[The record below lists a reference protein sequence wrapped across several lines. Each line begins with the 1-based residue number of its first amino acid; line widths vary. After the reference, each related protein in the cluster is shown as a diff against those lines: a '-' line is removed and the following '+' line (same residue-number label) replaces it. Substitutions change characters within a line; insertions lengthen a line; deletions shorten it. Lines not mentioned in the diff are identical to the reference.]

1 MALSFARPTNN
12 DKNIIKKSKTVTT
25 RTSIKS
31 GGNNLAAQIQSIVA
45 IANQKLANHK
55 DDYILIREPDQL
67 YEYMKEMKQVGEGA
81 LDTETTGLNPLL
93 VDIVGVCIYT
103 PGQKAA
109 YIPINHK
116 SYITGT
122 RTKEQMNEETVSK
135 IMKEFHKDIRWI
147 FHNAKYDIRVCRKTL
162 GIDFKPYWD
171 TMLAAYCIDEEE
183 SHRLK
188 DLHLKYCNS
197 KDTESLTFDT
207 LFNGVT
213 FDNIPISTAYL
224 YAAGD
229 AVKTYELYEY
239 QKTLLNRRVL
249 SGPYNVFWNI
259 EMPLIPVVADM
270 EDRGVCLDF
279 DVCKNLHE
287 KYHKIREE
295 RQKQADEALAMYKD
309 EIDNYRMGATYS
321 NTYPDGSTEYSNSQT
336 SKGKKYGHTKVSSN
350 ASKLSDPI
358 SLSSPTQLAI
368 LFYDILGLES
378 PDKKA
383 PRGTGEDILKHFAR
397 GKEKNLCE
405 AILGMR
411 NVEKLLGTYI
421 DKMPEIAL
429 EDGRVHASYNQYGAK
444 TGRFS
449 SQDPNLQNI
458 PSHNKEIRQ
467 MFKAQDGYV
476 LIGSDFSQQEPMVTA
491 HLSAD
496 KKMQEAFINGKDIY
510 ATIAALAFHKPY
522 EECKEFR
529 EDGTVNPAGKERR
542 TQAKSIVLGILYG
555 RQIPS
560 IAEQLGV
567 SNKEAQAIYDKVI
580 ASFPALGKFIK
591 DSQEMARTEG
601 YVTTAWGRRRHLHDM
616 QLERYEF
623 SYSGNVTNFDPLAFG
638 SEVSTEVPKKV
649 KDNYTKQ
656 LDKAFGWKKKNDII
670 QKALAEGI
678 KIKDNGGFISQAE
691 RQCVN
696 SRVQGSAAD
705 ITKLAMIAINN
716 DERMKE
722 LDFHLLIQV
731 HDEVIGECPIE
742 NAKEAGE
749 RLSYLMR
756 TAPSNL
762 IKLPFKCDISYTI
775 NWYGEEVE
783 I

>member
-1 MALSFARPTNN
+1 MALSFARPKSN

-25 RTSIKS
+25 RTSIRS
-31 GGNNLAAQIQSIVA
+31 GGNNLATQIQSIVA

-93 VDIVGVCIYT
+93 VDIVGGCIYT

-116 SYITGT
+116 SYITGV

-135 IMKEFHKDIRWI
+135 IMKEFYKDIRWI

-197 KDTESLTFDT
+197 KDTESLTFDA
-207 LFNGVT
+207 LFKGVT
-213 FDNIPISTAYL
+213 FDMIPISTAYL

-229 AVKTYELYEY
+229 AIKTYELMKY
-239 QKTLLNRRVL
+239 QQTLLNRRVL
-249 SGPYNVFWNI
+249 TGPYNVFQNI
-259 EMPLIPVVADM
+259 EMPLISVVADM

-295 RQKQADEALAMYKD
+295 RQKQADEAIAMYKD
-309 EIDNYRMGATYS
+309 EIDNYKMKNLS
-321 NTYPDGSTEYSNSQT
+321 
-336 SKGKKYGHTKVSSN
+336 H
-350 ASKLSDPI
+350 KLSDPI
-358 SLSSPTQLAI
+358 SLTSPTQLAI
-368 LFYDILGLES
+368 LFYDILGLTS
-378 PDKKA
+378 PDKNK
-383 PRGTGEDILKHFAR
+383 PRGTGEDILKHFAQ

-429 EDGRVHASYNQYGAK
+429 DDGRVHASYNQYGAK

-449 SQDPNLQNI
+449 SSDPNLQNI

-467 MFKAQDGYV
+467 MFKAKDGYV
-476 LIGSDFSQQEPMVTA
+476 LIGGDYSQQEPMVTA
-491 HLSAD
+491 HLSKD
-496 KKMQEAFINGKDIY
+496 RKMKEAFMNGKDIY
-510 ATIAALAFHKPY
+510 ATIASLAFHKHY

-529 EDGTVNPAGKERR
+529 PDGTVNPAGKERR

-560 IAEQLGV
+560 IGEQLGV
-567 SNKEAQAIYDKVI
+567 STKEAQGIYDAVLK
-580 ASFPALGKFIK
+580 AFPELAQFIK
-591 DSQEMARTEG
+591 DSQTMARTEG

-623 SYSGNVTNFDPLAFG
+623 SYSGKVINFDPLAFG

-649 KDNYTKQ
+649 KDNYIKQ

-678 KIKDNGGFISQAE
+678 KIKDNGGFIAQAE

-696 SRVQGSAAD
+696 ARVQGSAAD
-705 ITKLAMIAINN
+705 MAKLAMIAINN
-716 DERMKE
+716 DKRMKE
-722 LDFHLLIQV
+722 LDFHLLICV
-731 HDEVIGECPIE
+731 HDEVIGECPKE
-742 NAKEAGE
+742 NAKEVKE

-756 TAPSNL
+756 MAPSHL
-762 IKLPFKCDISYTI
+762 IELPFKCDCEVSY
-775 NWYGEEVE
+775 NWYGEAVEVS
-783 I
+783 

>member
-1 MALSFARPTNN
+1 MALSFARPKSN
-12 DKNIIKKSKTVTT
+12 DKNIIKKSKEVTT

-45 IANQKLANHK
+45 IANQKLEIHK

-93 VDIVGVCIYT
+93 VDIVGGCIYT

-122 RTKEQMNEETVSK
+122 RTKEQMDEETVSK
-135 IMKEFHKDIRWI
+135 IMKDFHKDIRWI

-229 AVKTYELYEY
+229 AIKTYELYDY
-239 QKTLLNRRVL
+239 QKTILNRKVL
-249 SGPYNVFWNI
+249 SGPYNVFKNI
-259 EMPLIPVVADM
+259 EMPLISVVADM

-295 RQKQADEALAMYKD
+295 RQKQADEAIAMYQN
-309 EIDNYRMGATYS
+309 EIDNYKMK
-321 NTYPDGSTEYSNSQT
+321 NPN
-336 SKGKKYGHTKVSSN
+336 N
-350 ASKLSDPI
+350 KLSDPI

-368 LFYDILGLES
+368 LFYDILGLTS
-378 PDKKA
+378 PDKNK
-383 PRGTGEDILKHFAR
+383 PRGTGEDILKHFAQ

-429 EDGRVHASYNQYGAK
+429 SDGRVHASYNQYGAK

-449 SQDPNLQNI
+449 SSNPNLQNI
-458 PSHNKEIRQ
+458 PSHNKEIRH

-476 LIGSDFSQQEPMVTA
+476 LIGGDYSQQEPRLTA
-491 HLSAD
+491 HCSND
-496 KKMQEAFINGKDIY
+496 EKMKESYHQGKDIY
-510 ATIAALAFHKPY
+510 ATIASLAFDKPY

-529 EDGTVNPAGKERR
+529 EDGTVNPEGKERR
-542 TQAKSIVLGILYG
+542 SQAKAIVLGVTYG
-555 RQIPS
+555 KGIPA
-560 IAEQLGV
+560 IGEDLGI
-567 SNKEAQAIYDKVI
+567 STQKAQAVYDKVME
-580 ASFPALGKFIK
+580 SFPMLEKFMQ
-591 DSQEMARTEG
+591 DTQEKAREHG
-601 YVTTAWGRRRHLHDM
+601 YVETTWGRRRHLKDM

-623 SYSGNVTNFDPLAFG
+623 SYSGKVTNFDPLAFG

-670 QKALAEGI
+670 QSALSQGI
-678 KIKDNGGFISQAE
+678 KIKDNGGFIAQAE

-696 SRVQGSAAD
+696 SVIQGGAAD
-705 ITKLAMIAINN
+705 MAKLAMIHINN
-716 DERMKE
+716 DEIMKE
-722 LDFHLLIQV
+722 LDFHLLICV

-742 NAKEAGE
+742 NAKKASE
-749 RLSYLMR
+749 RLAQLMID
-756 TAPSNL
+756 APKRK
-762 IKLPFKCDISYTI
+762 IDIPMKVDCEITR

-783 I
+783 IN

>member
-1 MALSFARPTNN
+1 MALSFARPKTN

-25 RTSIKS
+25 RTSIRS

-93 VDIVGVCIYT
+93 VDIVGGCIYT

-116 SYITGT
+116 SYITGV
-122 RTKEQMNEETVSK
+122 RTKDQLDEQTVSK

-197 KDTESLTFDT
+197 KDTESLTFDA
-207 LFNGVT
+207 LFKGVT
-213 FDNIPISTAYL
+213 FDMIPISTAYL

-229 AVKTYELYEY
+229 AIKTYELMKY
-239 QKTLLNRRVL
+239 QQTLLNRRVL
-249 SGPYNVFWNI
+249 TGPYNVFQNI
-259 EMPLIPVVADM
+259 EMPLISVVADM

-287 KYHKIREE
+287 KYHSIREE
-295 RQKQADEALAMYKD
+295 RQKQADEAIAMYKE
-309 EIDNYRMGATYS
+309 EIDNYKMK
-321 NTYPDGSTEYSNSQT
+321 NPN
-336 SKGKKYGHTKVSSN
+336 N
-350 ASKLSDPI
+350 KLSDPI
-358 SLSSPTQLAI
+358 SLTSPTQLAI
-368 LFYDILGLES
+368 LFYDILGLTS
-378 PDKKA
+378 PDKNK
-383 PRGTGEDILKHFAR
+383 PRGTGEDILKHFAQ
-397 GKEKNLCE
+397 GKEKNICE

-421 DKMPEIAL
+421 DKMPQIAL
-429 EDGRVHASYNQYGAK
+429 DDGRVHASYNQYGAK

-449 SQDPNLQNI
+449 SSDPNLQNI
-458 PSHNKEIRQ
+458 PSHNKEIRK

-476 LIGSDFSQQEPMVTA
+476 LIGADYSQQEPMVTA
-491 HLSAD
+491 HLSDD
-496 KKMQEAFINGKDIY
+496 KKMQDAFIHGKDIY
-510 ATIAALAFHKPY
+510 ATIAGLAFHQPY
-522 EECKEFR
+522 EECLEFR

-567 SNKEAQAIYDKVI
+567 STREAQDIYDAVLR
-580 ASFPALGKFIK
+580 AFPQLAQFI
-591 DSQEMARTEG
+591 DESQGMARELG
-601 YVTTAWGRRRHLHDM
+601 YVTTAWGRRRHLKDM
-616 QLERYEF
+616 QLDQYEF

-638 SEVSTEVPKKV
+638 KSVSVEVPESTKKS
-649 KDNYTKQ
+649 YTKQ
-656 LDKAFGWKKKNDII
+656 LERAYGWQKKNQII
-670 QKALAEGI
+670 QQALSQGI
-678 KIKDNGGFISQAE
+678 KIKDNSGYIAQAG

-696 SRVQGSAAD
+696 ARVQGSAAD
-705 ITKLAMIAINN
+705 MAKLAMIKINN
-716 DERMKE
+716 DEKMKE

-731 HDEVIGECPIE
+731 HDEVIGECPEE
-742 NAKEAGE
+742 NMKEASE

-756 TAPSNL
+756 TAPSDL
-762 IKLPFKCDISYTI
+762 IKLPFKCDCEITR

-783 I
+783 IE

>member
-1 MALSFARPTNN
+1 MALSFARPKSN
-12 DKNIIKKSKTVTT
+12 DKNIIKKSKTVTN
-25 RTSIKS
+25 RTSIRS

-45 IANQKLANHK
+45 IANQKLAVHK
-55 DDYILIREPDQL
+55 DDYILIRTEQEL
-67 YEYMKEMKQVGEGA
+67 IEYEQSIIKNGVCA

-93 VDIVGVCIYT
+93 VDLVGICLYT

-109 YIPINHK
+109 YIPLGHK
-116 SYITGT
+116 SYITGVK
-122 RTKEQMNEETVSK
+122 TKDQLDKNIIIDFFRRLLKRK
-135 IMKEFHKDIRWI
+135 IKWI
-147 FHNAKYDIRVCRKTL
+147 MHNAKYDIRVIRHCL
-162 GIDFKPYWD
+162 GLDIPCYWD

-197 KDTESLTFDT
+197 KDTESLTFDA
-207 LFNGVT
+207 LFKGVT

-229 AVKTYELYEY
+229 PIKTYELYEY

-249 SGPYNVFWNI
+249 AGPYNVFQNI

-295 RQKQADEALAMYKD
+295 RQKQADEAIAMYKD
-309 EIDNYRMGATYS
+309 EIDNYKMK
-321 NTYPDGSTEYSNSQT
+321 NPN
-336 SKGKKYGHTKVSSN
+336 N
-350 ASKLSDPI
+350 KLSDPI

-383 PRGTGEDILKHFAR
+383 PRGTGEDILKHFAK

-421 DKMPEIAL
+421 DKMPDIAL
-429 EDGRVHASYNQYGAK
+429 DDGRVHASYNQYGAK

-458 PSHNKEIRQ
+458 PSHNKEIRH

-476 LIGSDFSQQEPMVTA
+476 LIGGDYSQQEPRLTA
-491 HLSAD
+491 HCSND
-496 KKMQEAFINGKDIY
+496 EKMKESYHQGKDIY
-510 ATIAALAFHKPY
+510 ATIASLAFDKPY

-529 EDGTVNPAGKERR
+529 EDGTVNPEGKERR
-542 TQAKSIVLGILYG
+542 SQAKAIVLGVTYG
-555 RQIPS
+555 KGIPA
-560 IAEQLGV
+560 IGEDLGI
-567 SNKEAQAIYDKVI
+567 STQKAQAVYDKVME
-580 ASFPALGKFIK
+580 SFPMLEKFMC
-591 DSQEMARTEG
+591 DTQEKAREHG
-601 YVTTAWGRRRHLHDM
+601 YVETPWGRRRHLKDM

-623 SYSGNVTNFDPLAFG
+623 SYSGKVTNFDPLAFG

-649 KDNYTKQ
+649 KDNYIKQ
-656 LDKAFGWKKKNDII
+656 LDKAFGWKKKNDVI

-678 KIKDNGGFISQAE
+678 KIKDNGGFIAQAE

-696 SRVQGSAAD
+696 SVIQGGAAD
-705 ITKLAMIAINN
+705 MAKLAMIHINN
-716 DERMKE
+716 DEIMKE
-722 LDFHLLIQV
+722 LDFHLLICV

-742 NAKEAGE
+742 NAKEASE
-749 RLSYLMR
+749 RLAQLMID
-756 TAPSNL
+756 APKGK
-762 IKLPFKCDISYTI
+762 IDIPMKVDCEITK
-775 NWYGEEVE
+775 NWYGESVEV
-783 I
+783 

>member
-1 MALSFARPTNN
+1 MALSFARPKSN
-12 DKNIIKKSKTVTT
+12 DKNIIKKSKTITN
-25 RTSIKS
+25 RTSIRS
-31 GGNNLAAQIQSIVA
+31 GGNNIAAQIQSIVA
-45 IANQKLANHK
+45 IANQKLAVHK
-55 DDYILIREPDQL
+55 DDYILIRNKVDLKL
-67 YEYMKEMKQVGEGA
+67 YELGILDTGICA

-93 VDIVGVCIYT
+93 VDLVGICLYT

-116 SYITGT
+116 SYITGVKT
-122 RTKEQMNEETVSK
+122 TDQLDKNIIIDFFKRLLKKK
-135 IMKEFHKDIRWI
+135 IKWVY
-147 FHNAKYDIRVCRKTL
+147 HNAKYDIRVIRHCL
-162 GIDFKPYWD
+162 GIDIPPYWD
-171 TMLAAYCIDEEE
+171 TQLAAQCIDEEE

-188 DLHLKYCNS
+188 DLHLKYCDS
-197 KDTESLTFDT
+197 KDTESLTFDS
-207 LFNGVT
+207 LFKGVT
-213 FDNIPISTAYL
+213 FDYIPISTAYL

-229 AVKTYELYEY
+229 AIKTYELFKY
-239 QKTLLNRRVL
+239 QKTILNRRVL

-279 DVCKNLHE
+279 DICNNLHE
-287 KYHKIREE
+287 KYHKLREE
-295 RQKQADEALAMYKD
+295 RVTRANNAILMYKT
-309 EIDNYRMGATYS
+309 EIDNYKLK
-321 NTYPDGSTEYSNSQT
+321 NPDN
-336 SKGKKYGHTKVSSN
+336 
-350 ASKLSDPI
+350 KLSDPI

-368 LFYDILGLES
+368 FFYDILGLKS
-378 PDKKA
+378 PDKRN
-383 PRGTGEDILKHFAR
+383 PRGTGEEILKHFAK
-397 GKEKNLCE
+397 GKEKNVCE
-405 AILGMR
+405 AILDLR
-411 NVEKLLGTYI
+411 NVDKLLNTYI
-421 DKMPEIAL
+421 DKMPEIVL
-429 EDGRVHASYNQYGAK
+429 PDGRIHGEFKQYGAK

-449 SQDPNLQNI
+449 SKEPNLQNI

-491 HLSAD
+491 HLSDD

-542 TQAKSIVLGILYG
+542 TQAKSIVLGILYS

-567 SNKEAQAIYDKVI
+567 STKEAQAIYDKVI
-580 ASFPALGKFIK
+580 ASFPALGKFIE

-623 SYSGNVTNFDPLAFG
+623 SYSGKVTNFDPLAFG

-678 KIKDNGGFISQAE
+678 KIKDNGGFIAQAE

-756 TAPSNL
+756 TAPTGL
-762 IKLPFKCDISYTI
+762 IKLPFKCDVDFTK

-783 I
+783 IE

>member
-1 MALSFARPTNN
+1 MALSFARPKSN
-12 DKNIIKKSKTVTT
+12 DKNIIKKSKTVTN
-25 RTSIKS
+25 RTSIRS

-45 IANQKLANHK
+45 IANQKLENHK

-93 VDIVGVCIYT
+93 VDIVGECIYT

-116 SYITGT
+116 SYITGV

-147 FHNAKYDIRVCRKTL
+147 FHNAKFDIRICRKTL

-171 TMLAAYCIDEEE
+171 TEIAAHCIDEEE

-197 KDTESLTFDT
+197 KDTESLTFDA
-207 LFNGVT
+207 LFKGVT

-229 AVKTYELYEY
+229 AIKTYELFKY

-295 RQKQADEALAMYKD
+295 RQKQADEAIAMYQN
-309 EIDNYRMGATYS
+309 EIDNYKMK
-321 NTYPDGSTEYSNSQT
+321 NPN
-336 SKGKKYGHTKVSSN
+336 N
-350 ASKLSDPI
+350 KLSEPI

-368 LFYDILGLES
+368 LFYDILRLES

-383 PRGTGEDILKHFAR
+383 PRGTGEDILKHFAK
-397 GKEKNLCE
+397 GKEKNLCD
-405 AILGMR
+405 AILGIR

-421 DKMPEIAL
+421 DKMPDIAL
-429 EDGRVHASYNQYGAK
+429 KDGRVHASYNQYGAK

-458 PSHNKEIRQ
+458 PSHNKEIRH

-476 LIGSDFSQQEPMVTA
+476 LIGGDYSQQEPRLTA
-491 HLSAD
+491 HCSND
-496 KKMQEAFINGKDIY
+496 EKMKESYHQGKDIY
-510 ATIAALAFHKPY
+510 ATIASLAFDKPY

-529 EDGTVNPAGKERR
+529 EDGTVNPEGKERR
-542 TQAKSIVLGILYG
+542 SQAKAIVLGVTYG
-555 RQIPS
+555 KGIPA
-560 IAEQLGV
+560 IGEDLGI
-567 SNKEAQAIYDKVI
+567 STQKAQAVYDKVME
-580 ASFPALGKFIK
+580 SFPMLEKFMHDTQK
-591 DSQEMARTEG
+591 KAREHG
-601 YVTTAWGRRRHLHDM
+601 YVETPWGRRRHLKDM
-616 QLERYEF
+616 QLEPYIF
-623 SYSGNVTNFDPLAFG
+623 KYNGKITNFDPLAFG
-638 SEVSTEVPKKV
+638 SDVSTEVSERIKKE
-649 KDNYTKQ
+649 YTKK
-656 LDKAFGWKKKNDII
+656 LDKCKFYKERIKVENDL
-670 QKALAEGI
+670 QNQGI
-678 KIKDNGGFISQAE
+678 SVTYNTNKIAQAE

-696 SRVQGSAAD
+696 SVIQGGAAD
-705 ITKLAMIAINN
+705 MAKLAMIHINN
-716 DERMKE
+716 DEIMKE
-722 LDFHLLIQV
+722 LDFHLLICV

-742 NAKEAGE
+742 NAKKASE
-749 RLSYLMR
+749 RLAQLMID
-756 TAPSNL
+756 APKGK
-762 IKLPFKCDISYTI
+762 IDIPMKVDCEITR
-775 NWYGEEVE
+775 NWYGESVEV
-783 I
+783 

>member
-1 MALSFARPTNN
+1 MALSFARPKSN
-12 DKNIIKKSKTVTT
+12 DKNIIKKSKTITN
-25 RTSIKS
+25 RTSIRS
-31 GGNNLAAQIQSIVA
+31 GGNNIAAQIQSIVA
-45 IANQKLANHK
+45 IANQKLAIHK

-93 VDIVGVCIYT
+93 VDIVGGCIYT

-116 SYITGT
+116 SYITGV

-197 KDTESLTFDT
+197 KDTESLTFDA
-207 LFNGVT
+207 LFKGVT

-229 AVKTYELYEY
+229 PIKTYELYEY

-309 EIDNYRMGATYS
+309 EIDNYRMKH
-321 NTYPDGSTEYSNSQT
+321 PDN
-336 SKGKKYGHTKVSSN
+336 
-350 ASKLSDPI
+350 KLSDPI
-358 SLSSPTQLAI
+358 SLSSPMQLAI
-368 LFYDILGLES
+368 LLYDILNLTPLDKNKPRDTGVTTLE
-378 PDKKA
+378 
-383 PRGTGEDILKHFAR
+383 HFSK

-411 NVEKLLGTYI
+411 NVEKLIGTYI

-429 EDGRVHASYNQYGAK
+429 KDGRVHASYNQYGAK

-491 HLSAD
+491 HLSDD

-522 EECKEFR
+522 EECKEFQ

-567 SNKEAQAIYDKVI
+567 STKEAQAIYDKVI
-580 ASFPALGKFIK
+580 ASFPALGKFIE

-616 QLERYEF
+616 QLKKYEIRSTSF
-623 SYSGNVTNFDPLAFG
+623 DVLSFDKNVSL
-638 SEVSTEVPKKV
+638 EVSESVKKYWTEKMDKSYGVIKKLQTIA
-649 KDNYTKQ
+649 DAEKQ
-656 LDKAFGWKKKNDII
+656 GII
-670 QKALAEGI
+670 
-678 KIKDNGGFISQAE
+678 IKDNSTYVGRAE

-696 SRVQGSAAD
+696 ARVQGSAAD

-731 HDEVIGECPIE
+731 HDEVIGECPME

-756 TAPSNL
+756 TAPSHL
-762 IKLPFKCDISYTI
+762 IKLPFKCDISYTS
-775 NWYGEEVE
+775 NWYGEELS

>member
-1 MALSFARPTNN
+1 MALSFARPKSN
-12 DKNIIKKSKTVTT
+12 DKNIIKKSKTITN
-25 RTSIKS
+25 RTSIRS

-45 IANQKLANHK
+45 IANQKLAIHK
-55 DDYILIREPDQL
+55 DDYILIRESDQL

-93 VDIVGVCIYT
+93 VDIVGGCIYT

-116 SYITGT
+116 SYITGV
-122 RTKEQMNEETVSK
+122 RTKEQLDEQTVSK
-135 IMKEFHKDIRWI
+135 IMKDFHKDIRWI

-162 GIDFKPYWD
+162 GIDFNPYWD

-183 SHRLK
+183 SHKLK
-188 DLHLKYCNS
+188 DLHLKYCDS
-197 KDTESLTFDT
+197 KDIESLTFDS
-207 LFNGVT
+207 LFKGIT
-213 FDNIPISTAYL
+213 FDYIPISTAYL

-229 AVKTYELYEY
+229 PIKTYELYEH
-239 QKTLLNRRVL
+239 QKTILNRRVL

-279 DVCKNLHE
+279 DVCNNLHE
-287 KYHKIREE
+287 KYHKIKEE
-295 RQKQADEALAMYKD
+295 RQKQADDVIAMYQT
-309 EIDNYRMGATYS
+309 EIDNYKMK
-321 NTYPDGSTEYSNSQT
+321 NPN
-336 SKGKKYGHTKVSSN
+336 N
-350 ASKLSDPI
+350 KLSDPI
-358 SLSSPTQLAI
+358 SLSSSTQLAI
-368 LFYDILGLES
+368 LFYDILRLQS
-378 PDKKA
+378 PDKNS
-383 PRGTGEDILKHFAR
+383 PRGTGEEILKHFAQ

-411 NVEKLLGTYI
+411 NVDKLLSTYI
-421 DKMPEIAL
+421 DKMPAIAL
-429 EDGRVHASYNQYGAK
+429 DDGRVHASYNQYGAK

-449 SQDPNLQNI
+449 SSDPNLQNI
-458 PSHNKEIRQ
+458 PSHNKEIRH

-476 LIGSDFSQQEPMVTA
+476 LIGGDYSQQEPMVTA
-491 HLSAD
+491 HLSKD
-496 KKMQEAFINGKDIY
+496 RKMKEAFMNGKDIY
-510 ATIAALAFHKPY
+510 ATIASLAFHKPY

-529 EDGTVNPAGKERR
+529 PDGTVNPAGKERR

-560 IAEQLGV
+560 IGEQLGV
-567 SNKEAQAIYDKVI
+567 STKEAQGIYDAVLK
-580 ASFPALGKFIK
+580 AFPELAQFIK
-591 DSQEMARTEG
+591 DSQAMARTEG

-616 QLERYEF
+616 KLERYEF
-623 SYSGNVTNFDPLAFG
+623 SYSGKVTNFDPLAFG

-649 KDNYTKQ
+649 KDNYIKQ

-678 KIKDNGGFISQAE
+678 KIKDNGGFIAQAE

-696 SRVQGSAAD
+696 ARVQGSAAD
-705 ITKLAMIAINN
+705 MAKLAMISINN
-716 DERMKE
+716 DKRMKE
-722 LDFHLLIQV
+722 LDFHLLICV
-731 HDEVIGECPIE
+731 HDEVIGECPKE
-742 NAKEAGE
+742 NAKEAKE

-756 TAPSNL
+756 KAPSHL
-762 IKLPFKCDISYTI
+762 IELPFKCDCEVSY
-775 NWYGEEVE
+775 NWYGESVEV
-783 I
+783 